1 MSVMRDERLQVRVDA
16 VTKRRLEDA
25 AAATGVSLSA
35 FVVQAAQVQAA
46 QVLADRAVLALSG
59 EVADAF
65 EAALA
70 RPGQVNEQLLAA
82 LKRPVKAD
90 WLD

>member
-1 MSVMRDERLQVRVDA
+1 MDVMRDERLQVRVDA

-25 AAATGVSLSA
+25 AAATGVSFSA

-46 QVLADRAVLALSG
+46 QVLADRTVLALSG